1 MFLGALFDYTQ
12 ELATGGI
19 FLPCSQKYRDRKL
32 KKTQHNILDLLKSL
46 YIYIYDVKH
55 ILTIETLGNRKN
67 FEPCKENY

>member
-46 YIYIYDVKH
+46 YIYI
-55 ILTIETLGNRKN
+55 
-67 FEPCKENY
+67 